1 MCSAEG
7 NRCTPPAQLVPV
19 AVTAAKYVSA
29 ETYFALEGT
38 TVACPAAFDVLT
50 HPRID
55 LIEGSG
61 YLVGSQ
67 EVTHW
72 GHRLVKEDRPG
83 QQP

>member
-1 MCSAEG
+1 MHAAGATCAGCSHRGE
-7 NRCTPPAQLVPV
+7 VH
-19 AVTAAKYVSA
+19 VSA

-67 EVTHW
+67 EFTHW